1 MTDKLG
7 SYINKLMSTIAVVTV
22 DKESDEFTKQLAW
35 DELKRL
41 SINIEE
47 FLRKNTEDDSEERQ
61 KTEKQLLQ
69 ENKDGKK
76 SK

>member
-1 MTDKLG
+1 MKNKLG
-7 SYINKLMSTIAVVTV
+7 NYVLNLMSLIK
-22 DKESDEFTKQLAW
+22 DKEQDKFVKDLAF
-35 DELKRL
+35 DELKKL
-41 SINIEE
+41 NTNIEE